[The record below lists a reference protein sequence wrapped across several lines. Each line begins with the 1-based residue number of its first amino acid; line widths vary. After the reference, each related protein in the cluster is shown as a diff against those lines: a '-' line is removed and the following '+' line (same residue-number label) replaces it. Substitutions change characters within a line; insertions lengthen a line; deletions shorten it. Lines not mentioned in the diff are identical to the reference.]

1 MPGDSGKSRLFP
13 LKGMSRSAA
22 EVVVRLNSGLGN
34 QLFQL
39 AQGMALAGQKN
50 ARLRFDTTWFYLISG
65 RHPVKRQLRL
75 PALGVSLPEA
85 FSGPRRLAVGLLAAF
100 FDKTRR
106 GKLMLSGL
114 GRMQIIQEDPLQLK
128 NGDGLS
134 ELGPGRTYLN
144 GYWQT
149 NTPFMLVRDK
159 LPRMLRPRD
168 PLSSGA
174 EALIAKA
181 DSTST
186 GFIHV
191 RRGDYLHFMGEE
203 GALPVSYFSR
213 ALAKTEESGKAVAR
227 WLIFSEDN
235 DWAQANLGFVPNAE
249 IVDYQSSNRD
259 IEDLMIMKSCSAGII
274 ANSSYSWWGAAL
286 GDRPDRPIIAHD
298 RYWKTANWTTQGWA
312 LPHWTAIQGW
322 S

>member
-1 MPGDSGKSRLFP
+1 
-13 LKGMSRSAA
+13 MSRSAA

-39 AQGMALAGQKN
+39 AQGMALATQRN
-50 ARLRFDTTWFYLISG
+50 ARLQFDTTWFYLISG
-65 RHPVKRQLRL
+65 LHPVKRQLRL
-75 PALGVSLPEA
+75 PALSVSLPEA
-85 FSGPRRLAVGLLAAF
+85 FNGPKRLAVGLLAAF
-100 FDKTRR
+100 FDKTHR
-106 GKLMLSGL
+106 GKSILSAL
-114 GRMQIIQEDPLQLK
+114 GRMQVIQEDPLHLK
-128 NGDGLS
+128 HCAGLW
-134 ELGPGRTYLN
+134 EIGAGRTYLN

-149 NTPFMLVRDK
+149 NAPFMLVRNK
-159 LPRMLRPRD
+159 LLPMLRPRN

-181 DSTST
+181 DSKST
-186 GFIHV
+186 AFIHV

-203 GALPVSYFSR
+203 GALPVSYYSR
-213 ALAKTEESGKAVAR
+213 ALAKIEEAGKAVAH

-249 IVDYQSSNRD
+249 IVNYQSTNRD
-259 IEDLMIMKSCSAGII
+259 IEDLMVMKSCSAGVI

-286 GDRPDRPIIAHD
+286 GDRPDRPVIAPD
-298 RYWKTANWTTQGWA
+298 RYWRTANWTTQRWA
-312 LPHWTAIQGW
+312 LPHWTAVQGW

>member
-1 MPGDSGKSRLFP
+1 
-13 LKGMSRSAA
+13 MSRSAA

-39 AQGMALAGQKN
+39 AQGMALAEQRN
-50 ARLRFDTTWFYLISG
+50 ARLHFDTTWFSLISG
-65 RHPVKRQLRL
+65 LHPVKRQLRL
-75 PALGVSLPEA
+75 PALSVSLPEA
-85 FSGPRRLAVGLLAAF
+85 FSGPKRLAVGLLAAF

-106 GKLMLSGL
+106 GKSILSAL
-114 GRMQIIQEDPLQLK
+114 GRMQVIQEDHLDLK
-128 NGDGLS
+128 HGARLS
-134 ELGPGRTYLN
+134 EISAARIYLN

-149 NTPFMLVRDK
+149 NTPFMSVRNK
-159 LPRMLRPRD
+159 LLAALRPRS
-168 PLSSGA
+168 PLSRGA

-181 DSTST
+181 HSKNVA
-186 GFIHV
+186 FIHV

-213 ALAKTEESGKAVAR
+213 AIARIQETGKAIKQ
-227 WLIFSEDN
+227 WFIFSEDN

-249 IVDYQSSNRD
+249 IVNHQSTNRD
-259 IEDLMIMKSCSAGII
+259 IEDLMVMKSCSAGII

-286 GDRPDRPIIAHD
+286 GDHPDRPIIAPD
-298 RYWKTANWTTQGWA
+298 RYWRNADWTTKGWA
-312 LPHWTAIQGW
+312 LPHWTAIHGW

>member
-1 MPGDSGKSRLFP
+1 
-13 LKGMSRSAA
+13 MSRSAA
-22 EVVVRLNSGLGN
+22 EVVVRLNSGLDN

-39 AQGMALAGQKN
+39 AQGMALAEQRN
-50 ARLRFDTTWFYLISG
+50 ARLRFDTTWFSLISG
-65 RHPVKRQLRL
+65 LHPVKRQLRL
-75 PALGVSLPEA
+75 PALNAPLSEA

-100 FDKTRR
+100 FDKTHR
-106 GKLMLSGL
+106 GKSILSAL
-114 GRMQIIQEDPLQLK
+114 GRMQVIQEGPLHLK
-128 NGDGLS
+128 HGDALS
-134 ELGPGRTYLN
+134 EIGEGRTYLN

-149 NTPFMLVRDK
+149 NMPFMLVRNK
-159 LPRMLRPRD
+159 LLPMLQPRD

-174 EALIAKA
+174 QALIAKA
-181 DSTST
+181 DSKST
-186 GFIHV
+186 AFIHV

-203 GALPVSYFSR
+203 GALPFSYFSR
-213 ALAKTEESGKAVAR
+213 ALAKIEETGKTIDR

-235 DWAQANLGFVPNAE
+235 DWARANLRFVPRVE
-249 IVDYQSSNRD
+249 IIDYQSTNRD

-286 GDRPDRPIIAHD
+286 GDRPDRPIIAPD